1 LPIKNTQMETSV
13 EFKVQVGFE
22 LVQQYGKD
30 KIEKIIQDYLNLAII
45 KLAKQELIDD
55 LKTIDIKD
63 NLWLD
68 AREKAWT
75 EYGSKYLFRVSA

>member
-1 LPIKNTQMETSV
+1 MDTTV
-13 EFKVQVGFE
+13 EFKIQVGLE

-45 KLAKQELIDD
+45 KLAKQELLDD

-63 NLWLD
+63 NQWLN

-75 EYGSKYLFRVSA
+75 EYGSKYLFRVSV

>member
-1 LPIKNTQMETSV
+1 MDTTV
-13 EFKVQVGFE
+13 EFKVQVGLE

-45 KLAKQELIDD
+45 KLSKQELLDD

-63 NLWLD
+63 KKWLS
-68 AREKAWT
+68 ARENAWT
-75 EYGSKYLFRVSA
+75 EYGSKYLFKIMA

>member
-1 LPIKNTQMETSV
+1 METTV
-13 EFKVQVGFE
+13 EFKIHVGSE

-45 KLAKQELIDD
+45 KLAKQELLDE
-55 LKTIDIKD
+55 LKTIDIKE
-63 NLWLD
+63 NQWLT

>member
-1 LPIKNTQMETSV
+1 MDTTV
-13 EFKVQVGFE
+13 EFKIQVGLE

-30 KIEKIIQDYLNLAII
+30 KIEKIIQDYLNLAIL
-45 KLAKQELIDD
+45 KLAKQELLDD

-63 NLWLD
+63 NQWIN

-75 EYGSKYLFRVSA
+75 EYGSKYLFKVTA